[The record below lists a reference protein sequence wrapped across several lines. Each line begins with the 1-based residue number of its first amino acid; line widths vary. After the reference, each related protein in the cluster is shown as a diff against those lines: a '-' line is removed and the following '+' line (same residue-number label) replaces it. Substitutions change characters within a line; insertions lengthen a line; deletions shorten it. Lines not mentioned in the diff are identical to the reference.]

1 MIREKE
7 QFIHHRKHKTRRQ
20 NRNRTHSCSHRKLR
34 SFLQIAGLILHCKQ
48 KRTER
53 LRLASS
59 LKQKSERIRKR
70 RIEASVTNAKR
81 FNESFEL
88 GGLILKRTIQKNV
101 SNREQ
106 KQRVGN
112 GKRGKQFASTHMT
125 LNGRSRR

>member
-7 QFIHHRKHKTRRQ
+7 QLIQHRKHKTRGQ
-20 NRNRTHSCSHRKLR
+20 NRNRTHSRSHRKLR
-34 SFLQIAGLILHCKQ
+34 FLVQIAGLILHSQQ

-53 LRLASS
+53 LRFGSS
-59 LKQKSERIRKR
+59 LQERSERIRKR
-70 RIEASVTNAKR
+70 RIEASITNAKR

-88 GGLILKRTIQKNV
+88 GGLILKITIQKNV

-125 LNGRSRR
+125 LNWRSRR